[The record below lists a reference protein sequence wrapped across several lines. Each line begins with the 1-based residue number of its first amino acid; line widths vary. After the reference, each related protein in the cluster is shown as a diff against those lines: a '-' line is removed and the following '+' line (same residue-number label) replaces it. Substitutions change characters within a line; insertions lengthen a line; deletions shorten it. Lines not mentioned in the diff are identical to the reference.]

1 MSATAGYSGTPLP
14 TKLGIRPGGRVLLDG
29 PPGGPEL
36 GALPDRVTVHRR
48 PGAGTYDV
56 VLLVAPS
63 ASRLRER
70 WPRLAPRLA
79 TAGRLWVCWPKK
91 SAGVV
96 TDLSEGVVR
105 EFGLAQGLV
114 DVKVCAVDA
123 TWSGL
128 AFARRRQV
136 RRDPVRM

>member
-1 MSATAGYSGTPLP
+1 VTAPAGYSGTPLAA
-14 TKLGIRPGGRVLLDG
+14 KLGIRPGGRVLLDSRPAG
-29 PPGGPEL
+29 PDL
-36 GALPDRVTVHRR
+36 GTLPAGVTLRRR

-56 VLLVAPS
+56 ILLVAPS
-63 ASRLRER
+63 ATRLLER

-79 TAGRLWVCWPKK
+79 TAGRLWVCWPKR
-91 SAGVV
+91 SAAVA
-96 TDLSEGVVR
+96 TDLSEGAVR

-128 AFARRRQV
+128 AFV
-136 RRDPVRM
+136 RRLRDR

>member
-1 MSATAGYSGTPLP
+1 VSGPAGYSGTPLP
-14 TKLGIRPGGRVLLDG
+14 AKLGIRPGGRVLLDG
-29 PPGGPEL
+29 PPGGPDL
-36 GALPDRVTVHRR
+36 GALPDGVTSHRR

-56 VLLVAPS
+56 ILLVAPS
-63 ASRLRER
+63 ATRLRER
-70 WPRLAPRLA
+70 WPRLVSRLA

-91 SAGVV
+91 SADVA

-128 AFARRRQV
+128 GFV
-136 RRDPVRM
+136 RRLRDR

>member
-1 MSATAGYSGTPLP
+1 VSATAGYSGTPLP
-14 TKLGIRPGGRVLLDG
+14 TKLGIRPDGRVLLDSRLNG
-29 PPGGPEL
+29 PDL
-36 GALPDRVTVHRR
+36 GTLPTGVTLHRR
-48 PGAGTYDV
+48 AGAGTYDV

-63 ASRLRER
+63 ATRLRER

-96 TDLSEGVVR
+96 TDLSEAVVR

-128 AFARRRQV
+128 AFV
-136 RRDPVRM
+136 RRLRDR